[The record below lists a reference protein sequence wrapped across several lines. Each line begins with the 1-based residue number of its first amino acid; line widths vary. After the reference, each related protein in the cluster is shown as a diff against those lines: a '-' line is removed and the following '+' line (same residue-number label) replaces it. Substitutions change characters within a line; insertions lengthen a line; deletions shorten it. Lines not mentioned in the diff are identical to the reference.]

1 MSSITLVMLAA
12 MLAGVFLSVI
22 AALMWQEAKK
32 RSYDEGAVYVVDDAV
47 DFIHG
52 QLAGRTLARSDV
64 KRIIEY
70 EIFYL
75 QGLAQKKRSRPVD
88 VVAGGN
94 EAAIDYITERIAD
107 AHGVSYPGDDVRAVL
122 ELEADYLA
130 SIGAVGEP
138 VENESLGG
146 VDG

>member
-1 MSSITLVMLAA
+1 MSAVTLVMLGAA
-12 MLAGVFLSVI
+12 LLAVFLGVI
-22 AALMWQEAKK
+22 AALLWQEAKK

-47 DFIHG
+47 DFIRENLQG
-52 QLAGRTLARSDV
+52 VDLRRSDV

-75 QGLAQKKRSRPVD
+75 QGLAQDKRSKPVD

-94 EAAIDYITERIAD
+94 DAAIDYIIGQIAD
-107 AHGVSYPGDDVRAVL
+107 NHGVSYAGADVRAVL
-122 ELEADYLA
+122 ELEAVYLVT
-130 SIGAVGEP
+130 IGAVGDP
-138 VENESLGG
+138 VDDETLGG